1 MNDFEWD
8 ALQKKRIA
16 AGARHMRRGSKS
28 KKCAL
33 PSDYMTQAEWRRR
46 NGKVSTYNL
55 NQPMNW
61 TEFRNMPVDL
71 QQGYIESLQRRF
83 VVPLATISRE
93 LFGKSTGCLRLYCD
107 RYGIKY
113 IPMRGCSLPK
123 GVRAGWDAW
132 LESVAVAEEP
142 KTLDPEIPD
151 AVIDELREDA
161 EKVFDALPD
170 AEDYDIVEEIPDE
183 IGKAVAE
190 AMKVRMTDLTA
201 TFKGVFDTE
210 SFLHWVSKL
219 PMPEG
224 FVKIRVE
231 VETL

>member
-33 PSDYMTQAEWRRR
+33 PSDHMTQAEWKRR
-46 NGKVSTYNL
+46 NGKVSTYNM

-61 TEFRNMPVDL
+61 TEFKAMPVDL

-83 VVPLATISRE
+83 GAPLAIISRE
-93 LFGKSTGCLRLYCD
+93 LFDKSTGCLRLYCD

-113 IPMRGCSLPK
+113 TPMRG
-123 GVRAGWDAW
+123 AGLSAGDRTNWDAW
-132 LESVAVAEEP
+132 LESDKVTDDTE
-142 KTLDPEIPD
+142 PEITD
-151 AVIDELREDA
+151 AVIDALLEDA
-161 EKVFDALPD
+161 
-170 AEDYDIVEEIPDE
+170 VEPVEIPTE
-183 IGKAVAE
+183 ICEELCHADDVHL
-190 AMKVRMTDLTA
+190 TDLTA

-210 SFLHWVSKL
+210 SFLYWVSKL

>member
-33 PSDYMTQAEWRRR
+33 PSDYMTQAEWKRR
-46 NGKVSTYNL
+46 NGKVSTYNM

-61 TEFRNMPVDL
+61 TEFRDMPVDL
-71 QQGYIESLQRRF
+71 QQSYIESLQRRF
-83 VVPLATISRE
+83 GAPLAIISRE

-113 IPMRGCSLPK
+113 TPMRGAGLSK
-123 GVRAGWDAW
+123 GDRANWDAW
-132 LESVAVAEEP
+132 LESGAVAEEP
-142 KTLDPEIPD
+142 EIPD
-151 AVIDELREDA
+151 TVIDALLEDA
-161 EKVFDALPD
+161 VEPVEIPH
-170 AEDYDIVEEIPDE
+170 EIVEEVPDE
-183 IGKAVAE
+183 LAEAVA
-190 AMKVRMTDLTA
+190 AALKVNMTDLTA